1 LEMLDSALARDAN
14 NRAFEKEVRKFG
26 EILKDDKAL
35 LARLEATSDADSFIS
50 TYISM
55 AAQKGIHFTAN
66 DMKIVVQEQKTGHDW
81 LIPKVVLMM
90 VRERF

>member
-1 LEMLDSALARDAN
+1 MLDSALERDAN

-26 EILKDDKAL
+26 EILKNDDAL
-35 LARLEATSDADSFIS
+35 LARLEATSDAASFIAA
-50 TYISM
+50 YVSM
-55 AAQKGIHFTAN
+55 AAQKGIYFTAD

>member
-1 LEMLDSALARDAN
+1 MIDSALARDTN
-14 NRAFEKEVRKFG
+14 NRSFEKEIRKFG

-35 LARLEATSDADSFIS
+35 LASLEATSDADSFIS
-50 TYISM
+50 SYISM

>member
-1 LEMLDSALARDAN
+1 MLDSALARDAS

>member
-1 LEMLDSALARDAN
+1 MIDSALSRDAN

-26 EILKDDKAL
+26 EILKGDDAL
-35 LARLEATSDADSFIS
+35 LARLETTSDADSFIAA
-50 TYISM
+50 YISM
-55 AAQKGIHFTAN
+55 AAQKGIHFTAD
-66 DMKIVVQEQKTGHDW
+66 DMKIVVQEQKTGQDW

>member
-1 LEMLDSALARDAN
+1 MIDSALARDTN
-14 NRAFEKEVRKFG
+14 SRSFEKEVRKFG
-26 EILKDDKAL
+26 EILKDDNAL
-35 LARLEATSDADSFIS
+35 LAKLEATSDADSFIS

-55 AAQKGIHFTAN
+55 AAQKGINFTAD

>member
-1 LEMLDSALARDAN
+1 MIDSALERDTN
-14 NRAFEKEVRKFG
+14 SRSFEKEVRKFG
-26 EILKDDKAL
+26 EILKDDNAL
-35 LARLEATSDADSFIS
+35 LGKLEATSDADSFIS
-50 TYISM
+50 TYVNM
-55 AAQKGIHFTAN
+55 AAERGIHFTAN

>member
-1 LEMLDSALARDAN
+1 MLDAALERDTN
-14 NRAFEKEVRKFG
+14 NRLFEKEVRKFG
-26 EILKDDKAL
+26 EIIKGNDAL
-35 LARLEATSDADSFIS
+35 LAKLEETSDANSFIA
-50 TYISM
+50 TYIDM
-55 AAQKGIHFTAN
+55 AAQEGIHFTVD

>member
-1 LEMLDSALARDAN
+1 MLHSALERDAN

-26 EILKDDKAL
+26 EILKDDDAM
-35 LARLEATSDADSFIS
+35 LAKLEATSDADSFIAA
-50 TYISM
+50 YVNM
-55 AAQKGIHFTAN
+55 AAQKGIHFTAD

>member
-1 LEMLDSALARDAN
+1 MLDSALARDAN

-55 AAQKGIHFTAN
+55 AAQKGIYFTAN

>member
-1 LEMLDSALARDAN
+1 MIESALARDTH

-26 EILKDDKAL
+26 EILKDDKEL

-50 TYISM
+50 TYVSM
-55 AAQKGIHFTAN
+55 AAAKGINFTAE

-81 LIPKVVLMM
+81 LIPKLVLMM

>member
-1 LEMLDSALARDAN
+1 MLDSALARDTN

-26 EILKDDKAL
+26 EILKNDDAL
-35 LARLEATSDADSFIS
+35 LAKLEATSDANSFIA
-50 TYISM
+50 TYVSM
-55 AAQKGIHFTAN
+55 AAQKGIHFTAD

>member
-1 LEMLDSALARDAN
+1 MLDAALTRDTN
-14 NRAFEKEVRKFG
+14 NRMFEKEVRKFG
-26 EILKDDKAL
+26 EIVKSNDEL

-55 AAQKGIHFTAN
+55 AAQEGIHFTAN

>member
-1 LEMLDSALARDAN
+1 MLDAALARDTN
-14 NRAFEKEVRKFG
+14 NRMFEKEVRKFG
-26 EILKDDKAL
+26 EIIKGNNEL
-35 LARLEATSDADSFIS
+35 LARLEQTSDADSFIA
-50 TYISM
+50 TYIAM
-55 AAQKGIHFTAN
+55 AANEGIHFTAD

>member
-1 LEMLDSALARDAN
+1 MIDSALARDTN
-14 NRAFEKEVRKFG
+14 NRSFMKEIRKFG

-35 LARLEATSDADSFIS
+35 LASLEATSDAGSFIS
-50 TYISM
+50 SYISM

>member
-1 LEMLDSALARDAN
+1 MLDAALTRDTN
-14 NRAFEKEVRKFG
+14 NRMFEKEVRKFG
-26 EILKDDKAL
+26 EIVKSNDEL

-55 AAQKGIHFTAN
+55 AAQEGIHFNAN

>member
-1 LEMLDSALARDAN
+1 MLENAIARDAN

-26 EILKDDKAL
+26 EILKGDQSL
-35 LARLEATSDADSFIS
+35 LAKLEDTADADSFIA
-50 TYISM
+50 TYVSM
-55 AAQKGIHFTAN
+55 AAEKGIHFTAD

-81 LIPKVVLMM
+81 IIPKVVLMM

>member
-1 LEMLDSALARDAN
+1 MLDSALARDAN